1 MNAPITLG
9 TSETIVLHD
18 GKDRTAWELARN
30 QGVGASDVPILFDCG
45 YSESSKLDLYARKI
59 GTEGLKPFEETE
71 SIQWGRL
78 LEEPIIT
85 ELAKR
90 AELDSEEWC
99 KNKCLLGN
107 PAFPHLI
114 ATPDGLTSNIE
125 PIEIKAIGHM
135 PHREEWEDGNIPRK
149 YLIQLQCQMAV
160 CGAERG
166 LFGALLFGS
175 KLVWDWFER
184 DDKLIAEIR
193 TKVIDFW
200 ELIETRTPPES
211 NGSDTAHDAAFAL
224 AATIPPKELF
234 VGEIGE
240 YLERWETFTVEE
252 KRLTKAL
259 KDAKASRKSIE
270 DALTLKMGSA
280 KVAITNTGWSFEKTE
295 SHRAGHVVKPST
307 TKKLEITPPKGMMLI

>member
-1 MNAPITLG
+1 MNTPITLG

-18 GKDRTAWELARN
+18 GKDRDAWINARDA
-30 QGVGASDVPILFDCG
+30 GVGASEVPILLDCG

-59 GTEGLKPFEETE
+59 GTEGLKPFDETE

-78 LEEPIIT
+78 LEDPIIT

-90 AELDSEEWC
+90 AELDPEEWG
-99 KNKCLLGN
+99 KNRCLLGN
-107 PAFPHLI
+107 PAFPYLI
-114 ATPDGLTSNIE
+114 ATPDGLTSDME
-125 PIEIKAIGHM
+125 PIEVKAIGHM

-149 YLIQLQCQMAV
+149 YLIQHQCQMAV
-160 CGAERG
+160 CGAKRG

-200 ELIETRTPPES
+200 GLVESRTPPES

-234 VGEIGE
+234 IGEISE
-240 YLERWETFTVEE
+240 HLERWETFASEE
-252 KRLTKAL
+252 KRLNKAI
-259 KDAKASRKSIE
+259 KEAKASRKSIE

-295 SHRAGHVVKPST
+295 SFRAGYSVKPSSS
-307 TKKLEITPPKGMMLI
+307 KKLEITPPKGTVLI